1 MLAERV
7 KEWTQNWKQQ
17 GVEEGLE
24 KGLKQGRQEGR
35 QEGLQEGE
43 AGLLLRLLERRFGP
57 VDEVIRTWVRSADS
71 QTLLIWGEQI
81 LTAQMIEKVF
91 EV

>member
-17 GVEEGLE
+17 GIE
-24 KGLKQGRQEGR
+24 EGR

>member
-17 GVEEGLE
+17 GIEEG
-24 KGLKQGRQEGR
+24 RQIGW

-57 VDEVIRTWVRSADS
+57 VDEVIRTRVRSADS

-81 LTAQMIEKVF
+81 LTAQTIEEVF